1 MVWVDPP
8 NQVSL

>member
-8 NQVSL
+8 NQASV